1 MDFKYLF
8 SAISFVGQSR
18 HNSSALRS
26 AGKKRVLNLP
36 FSLYSAQVYDVSRH
50 VLAACVRVRMLVLV
64 PPSHNIKISDRTI
77 LNLDDQF
84 TNTLYLAF
92 GSPAVYLLASGGI
105 SW

>member
-8 SAISFVGQSR
+8 SVISFIGQSR
-18 HNSSALRS
+18 HNSSAFRS

-36 FSLYSAQVYDVSRH
+36 FSRY
-50 VLAACVRVRMLVLV
+50 VLAACVRVRTLVLV